1 MNERIKK
8 LAEQAGCGIDGMGYG
23 EGNIEGLAE
32 LIVREC
38 GVVADRWVD
47 DEDNGHN
54 LVSDRLRQHFGVK

>member
-32 LIVREC
+32 LIVQEC
-38 GVVADRWVD
+38 GIVADKWVD
-47 DEDNGHN
+47 DEDNGKN
-54 LVSDRLRQHFGVK
+54 LVSEKLKQHFGVK